1 VLEKEESILIL
12 ILQLMKVL
20 AEGEKAPM
28 ILLNCPSLA
37 RLNSHLVSKNAQIR
51 ELAALNI
58 GSISFNVSGKERTIE
73 AKSIQ
78 PLTKMLFD
86 KVSEVRSAASRAL
99 ASLAQ
104 LKAGKV
110 QIYDLE
116 MLDRIIELLFDDNE
130 QTRLNTVQMIAA
142 VGEYPPAREKF
153 KECLDKLKD
162 MVAREKYHNPLVSRF
177 AQTAI
182 DVITWKP

>member
-1 VLEKEESILIL
+1 
-12 ILQLMKVL
+12 
-20 AEGEKAPM
+20 
-28 ILLNCPSLA
+28 
-37 RLNSHLVSKNAQIR
+37 
-51 ELAALNI
+51 
-58 GSISFNVSGKERTIE
+58 
-73 AKSIQ
+73 
-78 PLTKMLFD
+78 MLFD
-86 KVSEVRSAASRAL
+86 RFSDVRTAATRAL

-116 MLDRIIELLFDDNE
+116 MLDRIIELLYDESE
-130 QTRLNTVQMIAA
+130 QTRLNIVQMIAA

-153 KECLDKLKD
+153 KECLEKLKD
-162 MVAREKYHNPLVSRF
+162 MVNKEKYHCPLVSRF